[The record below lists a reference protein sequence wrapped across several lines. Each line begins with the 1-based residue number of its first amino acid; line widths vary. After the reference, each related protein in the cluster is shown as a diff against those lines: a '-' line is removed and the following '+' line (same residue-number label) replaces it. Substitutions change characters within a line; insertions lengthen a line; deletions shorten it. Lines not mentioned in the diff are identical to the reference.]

1 MQITDNIAALSAI
14 SHQGRLVL
22 FRLLVKAGDD
32 GLPAGELSRLAN
44 VNITTSSA
52 QLSVLA
58 NAKLVT
64 RDRVGR
70 SIIYRANYKTISD
83 LLSFLKADCCLGREE
98 VLRPLQGITSCCAEN
113 TPKKET
119 LK

>member
-1 MQITDNIAALSAI
+1 MTNNITALSAI
-14 SHQGRLVL
+14 AHEGRLIL

-32 GLPAGELSRLAN
+32 GLPAGELSRLAK

-64 RDRVGR
+64 TDRVGR
-70 SIIYRANYKTISD
+70 SIIYRANYKTISN
-83 LLSFLKADCCLGREE
+83 LLGFLMADCCLGREE
-98 VLRPLQGITSCCAEN
+98 VLRPLQGITSCCADD
-113 TPKKET
+113 TYKKER